1 MMNAVQRLR
10 ILRSEIENAQRSA
23 TAERAFAATG
33 GETNPW
39 TGASEKLDSLHKE
52 QRELE
57 LQKSGEEL
65 VAKLERLR
73 ALDAELVKA
82 QEARTLADEA
92 VRAAA
97 EHEAVIRWQ
106 KAGSIARAIGV
117 AYDFAGVFSAWYL
130 SGKEKFAG
138 APQCTNYFM
147 QDGPP
152 ALRFTE
158 KDRPA
163 IIAWHQARG
172 AAQSALIH
180 WDATAQSRALLLRE
194 NPELVSVA

>member
-23 TAERAFAATG
+23 AAERAFAATG
-33 GETNPW
+33 AEDNPW
-39 TGASEKLDSLHKE
+39 KGAVEKRDALVQE

-57 LQKSGEEL
+57 LRAEGEAL
-65 VAKLERLR
+65 NGKLERLR
-73 ALDAELVKA
+73 QLDAELAKA

-92 VRAAA
+92 VRAAS

-130 SGKEKFAG
+130 SGKERFAG

-147 QDGPP
+147 QDSPP
-152 ALRFTE
+152 GLRFTE

-172 AAQSALIH
+172 AAQGALVH

>member
-1 MMNAVQRLR
+1 MNKEARDLELAIKGEAIKERLEK
-10 ILRSEIENAQRSA
+10 LRSLDKEL
-23 TAERAFAATG
+23 AA
-33 GETNPW
+33 
-39 TGASEKLDSLHKE
+39 AM
-52 QRELE
+52 
-57 LQKSGEEL
+57 
-65 VAKLERLR
+65 
-73 ALDAELVKA
+73 
-82 QEARTLADEA
+82 EARARADEA
-92 VRAAA
+92 QRAAS

-106 KAGSIARAIGV
+106 KAGSIARALGV

-163 IIAWHQARG
+163 IIRWHQAKG
-172 AAQSALIH
+172 AAQAAIIHWSAL
-180 WDATAQSRALLLRE
+180 AESRALLLRE
-194 NPELVSVA
+194 HPELTYAA